1 MNYSF
6 FFCLIYDSKLRTQY
20 LDCLF
25 KTVLTSQRTV
35 RPRKLFCHDAW
46 MIDMSRLA
54 DIVEK
59 ICTRENENVTS
70 HTRTLRCILI
80 RNMKAAIAIC
90 SVTSIK
96 RVTLFTFSRNEIA
109 IYLIYICHGSWFTNS
124 SGMLVSCKMLEC
136 SPYSQRLP
144 NIKSTTF

>member
-1 MNYSF
+1 MNSVLILF
-6 FFCLIYDSKLRTQY
+6 FSLIYDSKLRTQY

-25 KTVLTSQRTV
+25 KTVLTSPRMV
-35 RPRKLFCHDAW
+35 WPRKLFYHDVW
-46 MIDMSRLA
+46 MIDTSRLA

-70 HTRTLRCILI
+70 CILI
-80 RNMKAAIAIC
+80 RNMKATIAIC

-109 IYLIYICHGSWFTNS
+109 IYLIYICHGSWFTNLS
-124 SGMLVSCKMLEC
+124 RMLVSCKMLEC